1 MFEKENRPAAT
12 GRAGETARAK
22 RLVSSSENSTPHRSK
37 SIAVFVGSKVV
48 GQVRGGVFCKRLR
61 REHFLTNPPAIAF
74 DVQSLDQAE
83 RAGAQSVE
91 IFDSDSGHTYRAAI
105 STIRARG
112 FFLNRGF
119 GEQIALS
126 LSEWRRDDGAEQ
138 LSLFGVRQHEPVT

>member
-1 MFEKENRPAAT
+1 MSARQDTTEP
-12 GRAGETARAK
+12 TAR
-22 RLVSSSENSTPHRSK
+22 STPIR
-37 SIAVFVGSKVV
+37 VGARTV
-48 GQVRGGVFCKRLR
+48 GEVRGDTFYKRIRFSVHALR
-61 REHFLTNPPAIAF
+61 VPPALAL
-74 DVQSLDQAE
+74 DTQSLEDAE

-126 LSEWRRDDGAEQ
+126 LGEWRRDDGAEQ